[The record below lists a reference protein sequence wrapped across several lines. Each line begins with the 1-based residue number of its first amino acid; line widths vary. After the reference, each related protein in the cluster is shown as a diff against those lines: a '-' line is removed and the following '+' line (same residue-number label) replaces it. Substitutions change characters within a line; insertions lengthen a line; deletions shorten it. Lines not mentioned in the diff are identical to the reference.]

1 MKKLIIFIVLNV
13 STFLASTQ
21 EIMQADAILG
31 IWQTGKGNARVQIK
45 KAGTMY
51 YGQIVWLKTPN
62 YEDGKPKVDKN
73 NPDASK
79 RNTPLLGLRMLLG
92 FKYIGDKTW
101 EDGTIYD
108 PESGKTYSCKMELI
122 NENSLNVR
130 GFYGFS
136 FIGRTDTWTR
146 IK

>member
-1 MKKLIIFIVLNV
+1 MKKLLLFLVLTI

-21 EIMQADAILG
+21 EIMKADIILG
-31 IWQTGKGNARVQIK
+31 IWQTGKGNARVLIK
-45 KAGTMY
+45 KSGTMY

-62 YEDGKPKVDKN
+62 TEEGKPKVDKN

-79 RNTPLLGLRMLLG
+79 RNTPLIGLRMLMG
-92 FKYIGDKTW
+92 FKYTSDNTW

-108 PESGKTYSCKMELI
+108 PESGKTYSCKMELV

-130 GFYGFS
+130 GYYGIS
-136 FIGRTDTWTR
+136 IIGRTDTWTR